1 MAGKARVAGSVVA
14 GFPSPA
20 EQYLEP
26 PLDLNALLV
35 KRPAATYFVRVE
47 GDSMINAGINPGDLL
62 VVDRSL
68 TPVDGDIIIASVD
81 GEFTVK
87 RLRIEVEKKGG
98 GGQRIVKIPLSTSS
112 LHLFSSADWLIL
124 ALPSTTG
131 TDDIVNA
138 KLIAKLNKKCVVINV
153 GRGNSVDEKAL
164 LKALRQGKI
173 AGAYLDVCKHEPSG
187 TGGDSP
193 RKIGGVCPHGT
204 VPFLGALPDL
214 PGNLVIMPHS
224 SAFSPQY
231 LKICFKE
238 LQDDG
243 CL

>member
-1 MAGKARVAGSVVA
+1 MSGKARVAGSVVA

-87 RLRIEVEKKGG
+87 RLRVEGNGELGIGNGKK
-98 GGQRIVKIPLSTSS
+98 RAVKKRYVL
-112 LHLFSSADWLIL
+112 
-124 ALPSTTG
+124 
-131 TDDIVNA
+131 
-138 KLIAKLNKKCVVINV
+138 
-153 GRGNSVDEKAL
+153 E
-164 LKALRQGKI
+164 
-173 AGAYLDVCKHEPSG
+173 
-187 TGGDSP
+187 
-193 RKIGGVCPHGT
+193 
-204 VPFLGALPDL
+204 
-214 PGNLVIMPHS
+214 PGNDKYPVIR
-224 SAFSPQY
+224 
-231 LKICFKE
+231 I
-238 LQDDG
+238 DDG
-243 CL
+243 HELDYFGMVTAVIHRFKNGGK